1 MSAFQDTMKKW
12 KERYRVGIRRWS
24 GFMERQGFYVML
36 GVCVAVIIGSAIWTR
51 SSQVPVIPPETLND
65 DLTANLEAGS
75 EAEFV
80 QRMSDVNWVT
90 SQPDGSTIAPLQ
102 DAAVM
107 SVPDNSTLDH
117 PQMEWPLKGDVLR
130 THSDT
135 VPVFLPTLG
144 VWATHDGI
152 DIAAKVGDPVH
163 VVLSGTIS
171 AAYEDP
177 LLGNVIEVQHPG
189 GFTTRYAGLSTLE
202 LLKVGDPVKT
212 GQLLAPLG
220 QPIAVESEDPPH
232 LHFEI
237 LRDGKWVDPMEYL
250 LKDSPE

>member
-1 MSAFQDTMKKW
+1 
-12 KERYRVGIRRWS
+12 
-24 GFMERQGFYVML
+24 MERQGFYVML

-51 SSQVPVIPPETLND
+51 SSQVPVIPPENVTG
-65 DLTANLEAGS
+65 DLADNLEVGS
-75 EAEFV
+75 EADFV

-90 SQPDGSTIAPLQ
+90 SQPGGSTAAPWQ
-102 DAAVM
+102 EAAVI
-107 SVPDNSTLDH
+107 SVPDHTMLDH
-117 PQMEWPLKGDVLR
+117 PQMAWPLQGEVLR
-130 THSDT
+130 MHSEAA
-135 VPVFLPTLG
+135 PVFLPTLG
-144 VWATHDGI
+144 AWATHDGI
-152 DIAAKVGDPVH
+152 DIAAKMGDPVH
-163 VVLSGTIS
+163 AVLSGTIS

-220 QPIAVESEDPPH
+220 QPIAVENEDPAH
-232 LHFEI
+232 LHFEV

-250 LKDSPE
+250 PKNSSE